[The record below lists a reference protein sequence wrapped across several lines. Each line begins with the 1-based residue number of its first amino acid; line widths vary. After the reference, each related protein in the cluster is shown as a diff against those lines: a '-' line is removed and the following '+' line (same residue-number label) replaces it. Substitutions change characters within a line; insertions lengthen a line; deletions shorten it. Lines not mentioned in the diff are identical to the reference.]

1 MGFVNIGGQS
11 VHTSAIGTPIF
22 GTPSVS
28 GTLISGTGSSGTLI
42 VSGTNSNIT
51 TSTLSSGQYVTWGGS
66 TINYTMNKITY
77 HVLGEDIQ
85 VDGYGDPYLA
95 VTISTLNV
103 LGKPFYD
110 ELKKNN
116 VSLPTEIEE
125 YLELKFKILE
135 RDRKIKDI
143 LKS

>member
-1 MGFVNIGGQS
+1 MS
-11 VHTSAIGTPIF
+11 IF
-22 GTPSVS
+22 GTPSVTS
-28 GTLISGTGSSGTLI
+28 SSLIGNSSTGTLI

-51 TSTLSSGQYVTWGGS
+51 TSTLSTWGGS
-66 TINYTMNKITY
+66 TINYTINKITY

-85 VDGYGDPYLA
+85 VDGYGEPYLA